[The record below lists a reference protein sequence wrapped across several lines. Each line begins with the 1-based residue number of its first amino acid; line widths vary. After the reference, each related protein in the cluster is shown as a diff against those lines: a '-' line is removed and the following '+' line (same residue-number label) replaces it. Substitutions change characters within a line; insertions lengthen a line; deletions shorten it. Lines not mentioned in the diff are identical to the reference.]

1 MSRIV
6 HVHANHV
13 QNVHTAVM
21 SCTCTCNSC
30 TCSGHTYIDHGAQ
43 VFDVVLL
50 SGNQLFE
57 DKLSVLEHAWVR
69 LCVCV
74 VPTTTV
80 HARDGRSVR
89 REVDLVVA
97 IMADLLC
104 EGGREGGRKGG
115 TEGGREKGR
124 EEERQE
130 EKEGKREGG
139 REVKQ
144 THA

>member
-1 MSRIV
+1 MY
-6 HVHANHV
+6 
-13 QNVHTAVM
+13 
-21 SCTCTCNSC
+21 
-30 TCSGHTYIDHGAQ
+30 SGHTYINDGAQ

-57 DKLSVLEHAWVR
+57 DELSVLEHAWVC

-89 REVDLVVA
+89 REVDLIVA

-104 EGGREGGRKGG
+104 ERGREGGREGGRKGG
-115 TEGGREKGR
+115 KKRGRKKRR
-124 EEERQE
+124 ERE
-130 EKEGKREGG
+130 REGG
-139 REVKQ
+139 REGGRDVKQ
-144 THA
+144 IHVHA